1 MISGTK
7 GLDSSRVIRR
17 APQFHERQTSPLIN
31 NGVITIKTVLLA
43 ANTVP
48 EPATAVLM
56 VFGLALLLVVKQKR
70 LLA

>member
-1 MISGTK
+1 
-7 GLDSSRVIRR
+7 
-17 APQFHERQTSPLIN
+17 
-31 NGVITIKTVLLA
+31 VITIKTVLLA

-56 VFGLALLLVVKQKR
+56 VFGLALLLVVKRKR